1 LRHESNVALA
11 FGYGIRDLAG
21 IVVDLQCKRQLQ
33 CDGEAA
39 DQVDCDALQFAF
51 AVPDCEKGRGGRRS
65 DDPPRNLPV
74 GASCLRSCVV
84 VMARLNMHSCG
95 RLRSEPY
102 SDDRS
107 YLRGL

>member
-65 DDPPRNLPV
+65 DDPPTQFACRRQL
-74 GASCLRSCVV
+74 LEVV
-84 VMARLNMHSCG
+84 
-95 RLRSEPY
+95 
-102 SDDRS
+102 
-107 YLRGL
+107 RGGHGPP